1 MQASLANRWKIFGN
15 FPDLIYSE
23 GLIERGLNRAFT
35 VLLKFVD
42 IFISHPRFE
51 NEESMKN
58 FYQVWKISNKYEKFL
73 TSMDKFRTKYGKVQT
88 STEILN
94 KYEIL

>member
-58 FYQVWKISNKYEKFL
+58 FYKVWKISNKYEKI
-73 TSMDKFRTKYGKVQT
+73 SNKYGKV
-88 STEILN
+88 SNKVWKSSN
-94 KYEIL
+94 KYGNFKQV